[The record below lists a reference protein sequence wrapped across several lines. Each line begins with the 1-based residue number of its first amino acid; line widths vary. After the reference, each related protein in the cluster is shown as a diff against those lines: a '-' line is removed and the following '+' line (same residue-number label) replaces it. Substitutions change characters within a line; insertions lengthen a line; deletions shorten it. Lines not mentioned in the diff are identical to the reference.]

1 MFWVRDIYSDEQFQ
15 ELLRKV
21 DNSLITKDNIIAK
34 DSGNIMDSKGSIFTE
49 HGLKHKTKNTIENH
63 MIHEHEAL
71 KNLTQ
76 KNDYVPQELIVNMF
90 PSTPLGCGSPSIQR
104 AQQIVDITPQQIKP
118 ELEDVLLRDIN
129 DLLRQAKRSTDMTRE
144 RKTQMINVEPNK
156 HTEKVLKDQE
166 DKFEN
171 CKLEKTRAN
180 TTYTNYV
187 EKYPMTPN

>member
-1 MFWVRDIYSDEQFQ
+1 MELQRDIYSDERFQ

-21 DNSLITKDNIIAK
+21 ENSFITKDNIIAK

-49 HGLKHKTKNTIENH
+49 PGLKQKTKHTIENH

-76 KNDYVPQELIVNMF
+76 KNDYVHQDLIVNMY
-90 PSTPLGCGSPSIQR
+90 PGTPLGRGRGTGSPAIQR

-129 DLLRQAKRSTDMTRE
+129 DLLRQAKRSTDMTQQSN
-144 RKTQMINVEPNK
+144 TQMINVD
-156 HTEKVLKDQE
+156 L
-166 DKFEN
+166 
-171 CKLEKTRAN
+171 
-180 TTYTNYV
+180 TNIQK
-187 EKYPMTPN
+187 KY